1 MMVYLVLVF
10 TVIGVFLISTSVGFF
25 VLCCCDPR
33 NKGQEYEQL
42 EDNQNQSENEA
53 EQQRDH

>member
-1 MMVYLVLVF
+1 MHVYIVLVY
-10 TVIGVFLISTSVGFF
+10 TTLGVFLVSSTVGFF
-25 VLCCCDPR
+25 ILCCCDPR

-53 EQQRDH
+53 QHDH